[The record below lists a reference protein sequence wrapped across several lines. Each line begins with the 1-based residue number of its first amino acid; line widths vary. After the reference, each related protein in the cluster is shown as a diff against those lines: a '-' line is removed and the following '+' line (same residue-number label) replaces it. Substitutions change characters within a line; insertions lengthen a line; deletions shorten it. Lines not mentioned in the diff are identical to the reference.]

1 MLRALRRR
9 LALLL
14 ALLSALVLTLVAAAG
29 LWLSWQQQ
37 TRAADL
43 VFRSRFAALCDS
55 WPWPTWSPT
64 AGWPPGSWSWAGCWT

>member
-29 LWLSWQQQ
+29 LWLAWQQQ
-37 TRAADL
+37 LRAADL
-43 VFRSRFAALCDS
+43 VFRSRFAALCDQLAVAKS
-55 WPWPTWSPT
+55 REYREK
-64 AGWPPGSWSWAGCWT
+64 